1 MLAAL
6 TDAEAALLTPD
17 ALAATRARIAPWLE
31 RTPLLPFDAGD
42 PRVELRLKLE
52 NRQATGAFKARGAAN
67 HALVFDRS
75 SGAPGLVAY
84 SSGNHAKAL
93 AWAGE
98 RAGVRVRVYMPE
110 NSYPSKIEACRA
122 HGAEVVLTPT
132 RADAD
137 AAVVRAVRDEGWV
150 AAPPYDSA
158 VTVAGQASVGLEVL
172 EQWPEVDL
180 FVAPIGGGGML
191 AGIALAFADAAP
203 TARGPRR
210 VLGVEPVGAAGMT
223 RALASGAPTAVEI
236 TSAIQGLTPP
246 GAGRE
251 ITSAIQGLTPPG
263 AGRVA
268 HAIAEALVARV
279 DTIDDEA
286 VLRAQA
292 RLVRATDEAVE
303 PAGAAAAA
311 RVFAGLPAE
320 WLEGRTEDDPLR
332 VVAIVCG
339 GNADAAQLAALRNGD
354 DAWLLPDGS
363 RPA

>member
-1 MLAAL
+1 MNPRPTLAAL
-6 TDAEAALLTPD
+6 TAAERALLEPD
-17 ALAATRARIAPWLE
+17 ALTATAARIAPWLE

-52 NRQATGAFKARGAAN
+52 NRQVTGAFKARGAAN
-67 HALVFDRS
+67 HALSFDPA
-75 SGAPGLVAY
+75 SGAPGLVAC

-98 RAGVRVRVYMPE
+98 RAGIAVRVYMPR
-110 NSYPSKIEACRA
+110 NSYPAKIEACRA
-122 HGAEVVLTPT
+122 HGAEVVLTAD
-132 RADAD
+132 RAEAD
-137 AAVVRAVRDEGWV
+137 AAVVRAVEEEGFV

-172 EQWPEVDL
+172 EQWPDVDV

-210 VLGVEPVGAAGMT
+210 VLGVEPAGAAGMT
-223 RALASGAPTAVEI
+223 SALASGAPTAVEI

-246 GAGRE
+246 GAGR
-251 ITSAIQGLTPPG
+251 IG
-263 AGRVA
+263 
-268 HAIAEALVARV
+268 HAIARELVERV

-292 RLVRATDEAVE
+292 RLVRATDEAIE

-339 GNADAAQLAALRNGD
+339 GNADEVQLAALRNGD